1 MCGAPGH
8 YATKETDTVGRL
20 LLQHQVI
27 CDSAPRLSG

>member
-1 MCGAPGH
+1 MKRH

-20 LLQHQVI
+20 LLQHQLTI